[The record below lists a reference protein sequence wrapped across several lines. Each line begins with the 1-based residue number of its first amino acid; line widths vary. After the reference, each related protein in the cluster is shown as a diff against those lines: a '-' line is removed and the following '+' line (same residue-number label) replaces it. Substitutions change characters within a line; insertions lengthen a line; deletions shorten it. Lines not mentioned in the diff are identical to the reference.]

1 MKKIYFLGSLFLFLN
16 PSVDS
21 TPEYRTEYEEKYL
34 GVIELI
40 MEKNKID
47 IENRGLYEF
56 SFLKFKNNCEAEV
69 KLKHYSPLIEV
80 FEVNVCKKT
89 SIISKAEKSAP
100 VWDLGG
106 LIHWILGVANTKKC
120 VLNVC
125 EISLNLQ
132 KKFLKLLI
140 STVYIPTLRPPGEF
154 ISPK

>member
-1 MKKIYFLGSLFLFLN
+1 MKKIYFLSSLFLFLN
-16 PSVDS
+16 PSVNS

-40 MEKNKID
+40 MEKNKVD

-89 SIISKAEKSAP
+89 SIISKAEKWKS
-100 VWDLGG
+100 
-106 LIHWILGVANTKKC
+106 
-120 VLNVC
+120 
-125 EISLNLQ
+125 
-132 KKFLKLLI
+132 F
-140 STVYIPTLRPPGEF
+140 
-154 ISPK
+154 

>member
-1 MKKIYFLGSLFLFLN
+1 
-16 PSVDS
+16 
-21 TPEYRTEYEEKYL
+21 
-34 GVIELI
+34 
-40 MEKNKID
+40 MEKNKVD

-89 SIISKAEKSAP
+89 SIILKAEKWVF
-100 VWDLGG
+100 VWASGG
-106 LIHWILGVANTKKC
+106 FIHCILGVSNTKKC

-132 KKFLKLLI
+132 KKFLKLPI

-154 ISPK
+154 